1 MTSEEASAIIRSIL
15 MDKTRLWRSAHF
27 HKRLEARGYTIA
39 DVWKLLRTHTLEG
52 NPKPNRG
59 RGNHEVRLRG
69 RCLDGRDT
77 RLVLGISETGPCI
90 AISIIDIKGRGK
102 KRS

>member
-1 MTSEEASAIIRSIL
+1 MTREEASAIIRSIL
-15 MDKTRLWRSAHF
+15 KDKTRLWRSVHF
-27 HKRLEARGYTIA
+27 YQRLEARAYTIA

-52 NPKPNRG
+52 NPKPNRS

-90 AISIIDIKGRGK
+90 VISIIDIMCRRK